1 MSSSSVFSVFA
12 LGGLALWCGCGG
24 GTARPLQV
32 RWHLADG
39 RSCFEAGVVGF
50 RFSLEGGALEN
61 SVETVRCSAD
71 PKLMQVTLAGALPG
85 AKLLGEGDSAGGAPL
100 YRGEVTLA
108 DPLPAEQ
115 QLPLLFTGGK

>member
-1 MSSSSVFSVFA
+1 M
-12 LGGLALWCGCGG
+12 
-24 GTARPLQV
+24 
-32 RWHLADG
+32 
-39 RSCFEAGVVGF
+39 VGF

-85 AKLLGEGDSAGGAPL
+85 ARLLGEGDSAGAAPL
-100 YRGEVTLA
+100 YRGELTLP

-115 QLPLLFTGGK
+115 LLPLLFTGGK

>member
-1 MSSSSVFSVFA
+1 LS
-12 LGGLALWCGCGG
+12 GCGG
-24 GTARPLQV
+24 GTARPLPV

-50 RFSLEGGALEN
+50 RFSLEGGALDN

-85 AKLLGEGDSAGGAPL
+85 ARLLGEGDSAGAAPL
-100 YRGEVTLA
+100 YRGELTLA

-115 QLPLLFTGGK
+115 LLPLFFTGGK